1 MTMKKKQSIT
11 EMEIPLYHIELVRD
25 RSIKFKDCHTVV
37 SAAEILHKILD
48 TSPQEKFV
56 VLHMDSHGKMVG
68 AEIIAIGSI
77 EQVNVR
83 MHDIFRGAIVAGVP
97 RIIIAH
103 NHPSGDPR
111 PSPADIVLTTSV
123 VNAGKLIQIEVWDHI
138 VVSPNGEHFSMMD
151 PENYDWVQEQYEI
164 AVSNQF
170 MKMLVDKGLP
180 LISKRP

>member
-1 MTMKKKQSIT
+1 MTMTKKHSIT

-25 RSIKFKDCHTVV
+25 RSIKFKDCHTVD

-56 VLHMDSHGKMVG
+56 VLHMDSAGKMVG

-77 EQVNVR
+77 EHVAVR

-111 PSPADIVLTTSV
+111 PSPADVVLTTSV
-123 VNAGKLIQIEVWDHI
+123 INAGRLVDIEVWDHI
-138 VVSPNGEHFSMMD
+138 VVSPTGDHFSMMD
-151 PENYDWVQEQYEI
+151 PVNADWVQKQYDI
-164 AVSNQF
+164 AVPQQL
-170 MKMLVDKGLP
+170 MKMIAGKTSLLP
-180 LISKRP
+180 YWGS